1 MGEERRLNWLESRTI
16 RNIYNDFS
24 FIVIELNWLTIYVK
38 GRLFFKLSCVL
49 NESEDEI
56 IEPHQ
61 CSLTAYTE
69 RKLN

>member
-24 FIVIELNWLTIYVK
+24 FIVIELNWLTLYVK
-38 GRLFFKLSCVL
+38 GRLFVNSLCI

-61 CSLTAYTE
+61 
-69 RKLN
+69 